1 MSLKAA
7 LCWEA
12 ETGLWLNGCKRLARE
27 AREAQAALWMRAGS
41 NKTAEGRRRKSSLI
55 RRHFGSRSRSHEA
68 VRQSPALQVFQCSL
82 LVSRGLAAR
91 LFSKGLE
98 CVLEL

>member
-1 MSLKAA
+1 MDARGWLGKLGKLK
-7 LCWEA
+7 LLF
-12 ETGLWLNGCKRLARE
+12 GNVHN
-27 AREAQAALWMRAGS
+27 MRAGS

-68 VRQSPALQVFQCSL
+68 VRQSPAIQVFQCSL